1 MKERYFV
8 KMQPHYWMGAIIG
21 LVLTVASGTTAK
33 AQISE
38 QYYWN
43 VDWQFNAAA
52 NDGFA
57 QSLNGWGMNIEG
69 AWCFTPNVSAGAFL
83 GFHSNNKYYSRETV
97 SLGNGEYMNTDRTAH
112 YFQLPFG
119 VMCNYRFIYS
129 GMFRPYVGAKM
140 GVMYSEFQT
149 AYNLYEINRDT
160 WGFYIAP
167 ELGLHFYPMKGMT
180 GVHLALYYNFSTN
193 KTDEM
198 PGFDISGIGNY
209 GFRVGIAL

>member
-1 MKERYFV
+1 MKNRYIT
-8 KMQPHYWMGAIIG
+8 QRIRRWTAGTATALLILIGA
-21 LVLTVASGTTAK
+21 LTPAS
-33 AQISE
+33 AQLSE

-83 GFHSNNKYYSRETV
+83 GFHSNNKYYNRETI
-97 SLGNGEYMNTDRTAH
+97 SLGGGEYMNTDRTAH

-119 VMCNYRFIYS
+119 LLCNYRFVYS
-129 GMFRPYVGAKM
+129 GMLRPYIGAKM

-149 AYNLYEINRDT
+149 AYNLYEINSDT

-180 GVHLALYYNFSTN
+180 GVHLAVYYNFSTN
-193 KTDEM
+193 KTDKM
-198 PGFDISGIGNY
+198 PGFDINGVGNY
-209 GFRVGIAL
+209 GFRIGVAL